1 MYFIIQTLFFTALG
15 CTVASLGFGLYA
27 YFKGG
32 LIQQKYSNAA
42 MRWRVLLQALTLVLF
57 MLMLWLKS

>member
-1 MYFIIQTLFFTALG
+1 MYFVIEVLFFISLG
-15 CTVASLGFGLYA
+15 CTVGSLGFGLYA

-32 LIQQKYSNAA
+32 VIQQQYSNAA
-42 MRWRVLLQALTLVLF
+42 MRWRVLLQAVTLVLF